1 MSHMLN
7 AGVILMT
14 HSLQTPKGG
23 PKEFCE
29 YALSLVQVNL
39 TSQQGEWDLLPH
51 PHVDIR
57 LYDYTVLS

>member
-1 MSHMLN
+1 
-7 AGVILMT
+7 MT